1 MLTDWASKLGTQPQP
16 GPVAVAGSPGGF
28 SGAWTELSQLCLQW
42 SFLWSGDLSL
52 GWGTIPQLLVAPDL
66 TALVWTWDRLWVPG
80 AKVGHG
86 HHLLG
91 PPYPGCVPEA
101 SVWV

>member
-1 MLTDWASKLGTQPQP
+1 MLTRLGLKVRTQSQP

-28 SGAWTELSQLCLQW
+28 SGAWAGLSQLCLQW

-66 TALVWTWDRLWVPG
+66 VWTWDRLWVPG

-86 HHLLG
+86 PFTESPMPRL
-91 PPYPGCVPEA
+91 C
-101 SVWV
+101 S